1 MTFTIILSCIMIIL
15 LSLTIGALINNDQIM
30 LTRIAGICMV
40 PLGIVLILFAIIIAP
55 FEFIWMKIR
64 INKINKGE

>member
-30 LTRIAGICMV
+30 LTRIAGICMI

-64 INKINKGE
+64 IHKINKGE